1 MLKIILEI
9 LRLALPAVGEMILYM
24 MIWVLDTIMIGKHSG
39 QLGVSAVGL
48 SSEVMYT
55 FSNIIVAM
63 GLSISITSIISR
75 AIGGKNYEKARLTS
89 DIALRLG
96 LIFAFLMGG
105 IFFLFPQKILTIV
118 GAEKDILSLATKYM
132 RICSIAVMCNMTTN
146 TFNGIFRGCKNTKT
160 PLYTAIIVNIVNLS
174 LDYILIF
181 GKFGAPEL
189 GVVGGAI
196 ATVIG
201 NVCGLLFTL
210 SQLKKIP
217 FKLSPLAPFNK
228 EYFKELVRL
237 TIPSSLQEGAFSINK
252 LINVAIIMTLG
263 SLSFASNQIAIT
275 IESISF
281 MPGWGFAIACTSL
294 TGYSIG
300 QKDYVKAKTY
310 INYSIYLAS
319 GIMGFFSI
327 IFLIF
332 PEKLIS
338 LFIKSSETEVI
349 ALGTACLMLASI
361 EQIPIAIS
369 MVLGGALKGTGDSKT
384 PFKIVLFTNWVIRL
398 PLVYYFIYLRRSSV
412 TYFWKITALQWI
424 IEAIIIFIV
433 YRHKWKKYYQT
444 ADLKEKIA

>member
-9 LRLALPAVGEMILYM
+9 LKLALPAVGEMILYM
-24 MIWVLDTIMIGKHSG
+24 MIWVLDTIMVGKHSG

-55 FSNIIVAM
+55 FTNIIVAM
-63 GLSISITSIISR
+63 GLSISVTSIISR

-96 LIFAFLMGG
+96 LIFALLMGG
-105 IFFLFPQKILTIV
+105 IFFCFPEKILTIV

-132 RICSIAVMCNMTTN
+132 RICSLAVVCNMTTN

-160 PLYTAIIVNIVNLS
+160 PLFTAIIVNIVNLS

-181 GKFGAPEL
+181 GKFGAPEM

-196 ATVIG
+196 ATVAG
-201 NVCGLLFTL
+201 NICGLIFTL

-217 FKLSPLAPFNK
+217 FKINLFAPFNK

-252 LINVAIIMTLG
+252 LINVALIMALG

-300 QKDYVKAKTY
+300 QKDYAKAKTY

-319 GIMGFFSI
+319 GIMGFFSV

-398 PLVYYFIYLRRSSV
+398 PLVYYFIYLKRSSV

-433 YRHKWKKYYQT
+433 YRHKWKKYYHIS
-444 ADLKEKIA
+444 DVKKKIA

>member
-9 LRLALPAVGEMILYM
+9 LKLALPAVGEMILYM

-96 LIFAFLMGG
+96 LIFAFLMGV
-105 IFFLFPQKILTIV
+105 IFFFFPQKILTIV
-118 GAEKDILSLATKYM
+118 GAEKDILSLAVKYM

-181 GKFGAPEL
+181 GKFGAPEM

-196 ATVIG
+196 ATVAG
-201 NVCGLLFTL
+201 NICGLIFTL

-217 FKLSPLAPFNK
+217 FKINLFAPFNK

-252 LINVAIIMTLG
+252 LINVALIMALG

-300 QKDYVKAKTY
+300 QKDYAKAKTY

-319 GIMGFFSI
+319 GIMGFFSV

-433 YRHKWKKYYQT
+433 YRHKWKKYYQA
-444 ADLKEKIA
+444 ADLKEEIA

>member
-9 LRLALPAVGEMILYM
+9 LKLALPAVGEMILYM
-24 MIWVLDTIMIGKHSG
+24 MIWVLDTIMVGKHSG

-55 FSNIIVAM
+55 FTNIIVAM

-105 IFFLFPQKILTIV
+105 VFFCFPEKILTIV

-132 RICSIAVMCNMTTN
+132 RICSLAVICNMTTN

-181 GKFGAPEL
+181 GKLGAPEL

-196 ATVIG
+196 ATVAG
-201 NVCGLLFTL
+201 NVCGLIFTL

-217 FKLSPLAPFNK
+217 FKLNLLAPFNK
-228 EYFKELVRL
+228 EYFKELVKL

-252 LINVAIIMTLG
+252 LINVALIMTLG

-300 QKDYVKAKTY
+300 QKDYAKAKIY

-349 ALGTACLMLASI
+349 ALGTVCLMLASI